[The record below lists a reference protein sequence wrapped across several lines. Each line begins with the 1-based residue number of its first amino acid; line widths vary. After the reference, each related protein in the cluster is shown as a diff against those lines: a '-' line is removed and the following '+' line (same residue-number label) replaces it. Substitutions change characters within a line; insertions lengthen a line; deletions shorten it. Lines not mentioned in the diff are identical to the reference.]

1 MSSVDQ
7 AQGVVSFP
15 IGVPS
20 GLGDPSIYIT
30 DPTSSVR
37 DERLLAFVY
46 DVAPYGT
53 VDVLEGPPDPPA
65 TEWATFVADTVAAS
79 QLPGTSGSALSVVL
93 GDGSLALVTV
103 AEEGVPA
110 DISWL
115 GQSGQTEVTIEGPSL
130 TADQA
135 QQLADSIF

>member
-1 MSSVDQ
+1 
-7 AQGVVSFP
+7 
-15 IGVPS
+15 
-20 GLGDPSIYIT
+20 
-30 DPTSSVR
+30 
-37 DERLLAFVY
+37 LLAFVY